1 MDIKISNRALNAPA
15 SPIRKLGVYA
25 EEAKQ
30 KGIKVYHLNI
40 GQPDLK
46 APVEICSSLNK
57 CSKIDY
63 LPYEQSQ
70 GTKELLAAWCDYL
83 KFEDIDV
90 ETKNILIT
98 SGGSEGLVMASA
110 IVCNPGEEILA
121 FEPFYANYLGFASL
135 VSAKITP
142 VVLDEKNNYHLP
154 DEKKIVSKITS
165 KTRAILLNNPN
176 NPTGTVFTRDE
187 LKLIL
192 KIAKK
197 HNLFIISDE
206 AYSGICFDS
215 NKSQSIFTLASKE
228 DKERIIII
236 DSLSK
241 KFNVCGA
248 RIGAVISTNKS
259 VLYALNCFAQQR
271 LSVSTLDQKIVFSA
285 LGKAK
290 KYISEISKE
299 YEIRRDVFITELEK
313 GLNAKIHYPEGA
325 FYTMIKLPVK
335 DADQF
340 AKWLL
345 TDFNV
350 NGETVMVAPGSGF
363 YATPG
368 KGKDEIRVAFVLN
381 KEDLKKAAKILIKGI
396 EKYLEIV

>member
-1 MDIKISNRALNAPA
+1 MNLKISKRAISAPA
-15 SPIRKLGVYA
+15 SPIRKLSAYA
-25 EEAKQ
+25 DEAKK

-46 APVEICSSLNK
+46 APVEICGALSK

-70 GTKELLAAWCDYL
+70 GTKELLSAWRDYL
-83 KFEDIDV
+83 EDDGIKV
-90 ETKNILIT
+90 SPENILIT
-98 SGGSEGLVMASA
+98 SGGSEGLILACA
-110 IVCNPGEEILA
+110 IVCNPNEEILT
-121 FEPFYANYLGFASL
+121 FEPFYANYLGFANL
-135 VSAKITP
+135 VSAKISP
-142 VVLDEKNNYHLP
+142 VQLDAKNGYHLP
-154 DEKKIVSKITS
+154 KKEKILAKITP

-176 NPTGTVFTRDE
+176 NPTGTVFTKDE

-192 KIAKK
+192 KIARKF
-197 HNLFIISDE
+197 NLFIISDE
-206 AYSGICFDS
+206 AYGGICFDGC
-215 NKSQSIFTLASKE
+215 KSVSIFALASKE

-248 RIGAVISTNKS
+248 RIGAVVSTNKD

-271 LSVSTLDQKIVFSA
+271 LSVSTLDQKIVFPA
-285 LGKAK
+285 LEKSK
-290 KYISEISKE
+290 KYIKEITKE
-299 YEIRRDVFITELEK
+299 YEIRRNVFLGELES
-313 GLNAKIHYPEGA
+313 GLKTKIHYPKGA

-335 DADQF
+335 DADDF

-363 YATPG
+363 YATKG
-368 KGKDEIRVAFVLN
+368 KGRDEIRVAFVLDK
-381 KEDLKKAAKILIKGI
+381 KELKKAARILIKGI
-396 EKYLEIV
+396 EEYSRK